1 MMPARTRK
9 LTGTVVLL
17 VFLMLYVGV
26 AAAIGA
32 GRISVAPAWAQ
43 LAFFLV
49 AGLLWVLPA
58 GLLIRWMQR
67 PD

>member
-1 MMPARTRK
+1 MRARSRK
-9 LTGTVVLL
+9 LIGTVVLL
-17 VFLMLYVGV
+17 VFIVLYVWL
-26 AAAIGA
+26 ASAIGA

-43 LAFFLV
+43 FTFFLV

-58 GLLIRWMQR
+58 GLLIKWMQR

>member
-1 MMPARTRK
+1 MRARSRK
-9 LTGTVVLL
+9 LIGTVVLL
-17 VFLMLYVGV
+17 VFIILYVWL
-26 AAAIGA
+26 ASAIGA

-49 AGLLWVLPA
+49 AGLLWLLPA
-58 GLLIRWMQR
+58 GILIRWMQR

>member
-1 MMPARTRK
+1 MRARSRK
-9 LTGTVVLL
+9 LIGTVVLL
-17 VFLMLYVGV
+17 IFIVLYVWL
-26 AAAIGA
+26 ASAIGA

-58 GLLIRWMQR
+58 GLLIKWMQR

>member
-1 MMPARTRK
+1 MRARSRK
-9 LTGTVVLL
+9 LIGTLALL
-17 VFLMLYVGV
+17 VFIVLYVWL
-26 AAAIGA
+26 ASAIGA

-43 LAFFLV
+43 FAFFLV

>member
-1 MMPARTRK
+1 MRARSRK
-9 LTGTVVLL
+9 LIGAVLL
-17 VFLMLYVGV
+17 LIFLFLYVWV
-26 AAAIGA
+26 ASAIGA

-43 LAFFLV
+43 FAFFLV